1 MPEAV
6 ELADIEAARGAHSTS
21 GGGVVRHTP
30 VVPAAV
36 LSGHA
41 GASIVYKAENLQT
54 TGAFKI
60 RGAMTKLA
68 ALGAAARAGV
78 TAGSA
83 GNHAVALAYAARHFR
98 VPCEIFVPA
107 GAPVAKIA
115 GCEAHGAIVHEGG
128 AALADA
134 VAASRARA
142 AEAGMTFCH
151 PYDDPIVIAGQGT
164 LGLELIDDLP
174 DLECVVIPLG
184 GGGLAAGTAIAVK
197 SHRPHVRV
205 IGVQAEGCAPYTG
218 QPAPT
223 GAVTTLADGI
233 AVKYPGEITR
243 PLVERF
249 VDEIV
254 TVGEDAIADA
264 MVLLMDAVK
273 LYVEGAGAVGA
284 AALMS
289 DPGLASREGT
299 TCIVLSGGNVDLGV
313 VPGLIRRNETRAGR
327 RLSVF
332 ARIDDRPGG
341 LARFLDIFAA
351 TGANLIE
358 VEHIREGL
366 DLHVRETGVRAT
378 FEIRGPS
385 HGEAILKAVRAAH
398 YPIVR
403 ES

>member
-1 MPEAV
+1 MT
-6 ELADIEAARGAHSTS
+6 LADIDAARRAGA
-21 GGGVVRHTP
+21 GVVRHTP
-30 VVPAAV
+30 LVA
-36 LSGHA
+36 SA
-41 GASIVYKAENLQT
+41 GSVVYKAENLQT

-60 RGAMTKLA
+60 RGAMSKLA
-68 ALGAAARAGV
+68 SLGQAARGGV

-83 GNHAVALAYAARHFR
+83 GNHAQALAYAARHFR

-107 GAPVAKIA
+107 GAPIAKIA

-128 AALADA
+128 ASLAEA

-142 AEAGMTFCH
+142 AEHGMTFCH
-151 PYDDPIVIAGQGT
+151 PYDDPLVIAGQGT
-164 LGLELIDDLP
+164 LGLELVEDLP
-174 DLECVVIPLG
+174 DLECVIVPLG

-205 IGVQAEGCAPYTG
+205 IGVQAETCAPYADG
-218 QPAPT
+218 ELPAGP
-223 GAVTTLADGI
+223 VVTLADGI

-243 PLVERF
+243 PLVERW

-264 MVLLMDAVK
+264 MVRLMESAK

-284 AALMS
+284 AALAM
-289 DPGLASREGT
+289 DAGLAARDGT

-313 VPGLIRRNETRAGR
+313 VPGLIRRHEASAGR

-332 ARIDDRPGG
+332 VRIDDRPGG
-341 LARFLDIFAA
+341 LAKFLAIFAEA
-351 TGANLIE
+351 GANLIE

-366 DLHVRETGVRAT
+366 ALHVRETGVRAT
-378 FEIRGPS
+378 FEVRSPA
-385 HGEAILKAVRAAH
+385 HADAIITAVERAE

-403 ES
+403 E